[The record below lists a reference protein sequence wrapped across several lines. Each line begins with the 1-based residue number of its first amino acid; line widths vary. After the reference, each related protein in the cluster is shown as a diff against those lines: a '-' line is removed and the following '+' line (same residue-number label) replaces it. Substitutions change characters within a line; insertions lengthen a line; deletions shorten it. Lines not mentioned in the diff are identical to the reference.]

1 MSYESLNLNVTN
13 LLKVC
18 NHIPSFNQF
27 KVQINYHRNVV
38 TYFEKKR
45 LIIISFNTFRLFDH
59 VQI

>member
-1 MSYESLNLNVTN
+1 MKNVTN

-18 NHIPSFNQF
+18 NHIHSFNQLF
-27 KVQINYHRNVV
+27 KVQITYHRHVV

-45 LIIISFNTFRLFDH
+45 LIIISFSTFRLFDH